1 MPNANQILA
10 LVKSHLDGDDKR
22 FKEVAMQIAA
32 VEARSGHVILSR
44 SISDM
49 IKSNN
54 GVHLVRSLTPLNM
67 DISEYV
73 LRVDNSFRFTDLI
86 CSETIKSRISR
97 VIKEYTHRD
106 LLYQNNL
113 SNRNKI
119 LLTGPSGTGKTM
131 TSSILANELH
141 LPLYVVRMEKVITKY
156 MGETS
161 LKLSKIFDLIANA
174 RGVYLFDEFDAIGMQ
189 RGMEN
194 EVGEMRR
201 ILNTFL
207 QLMERDDSDSIIV
220 AATNTANVLDK
231 ALFRRFD
238 DVIEYQLP
246 DEQQITTILKTQLVP
261 FANNGLEIDNLV
273 PLFEGRSHAEIT
285 LVCADAIK
293 ESILSDQPVT
303 NSIIEQVINQRQI
316 QIKSVG

>member
-10 LVKSHLDGDDKR
+10 LVKSHLEGDDKR

-32 VEARSGHVILSR
+32 VEARSGHTILSR
-44 SISDM
+44 SIADL
-49 IKSNN
+49 IKSNT
-54 GVHLVRSLTPLNM
+54 GVRLVRSLAPLNM
-67 DISEYV
+67 DVSEYV
-73 LRVDNSFRFTDLI
+73 LSVDNSYRLSDLI
-86 CSETIKSRISR
+86 CSEVIKSKISR
-97 VIKEYTHRD
+97 IIKEYIHRD

-119 LLTGPSGTGKTM
+119 LLAGPSGTGKTM
-131 TSSILANELH
+131 TASILANELH

-161 LKLSKIFDLIANA
+161 LKLSKIFDLISNV
-174 RGVYLFDEFDAIGMQ
+174 RGIYLFDEFDAIGMQ

-220 AATNTANVLDK
+220 AATNAKDVLDT

-246 DEQQITTILKTQLVP
+246 DQQQIEILLKTQLEP
-261 FANNGLEIDNLV
+261 FTTPDLHFDKIAKAL
-273 PLFEGRSHAEIT
+273 EGRSHAEIT
-285 LVCADAIK
+285 SVCADAIK
-293 ESILSDQPVT
+293 ESILSEQQLTD
-303 NSIIEQVINQRQI
+303 SIVIQAIEQKHSQI
-316 QIKSVG
+316 LSA